1 MALYHMTEGRHGRFL
16 TYANDLIIGRCMQL
30 YGEWS
35 EPEIWLYRQ
44 IVRPG
49 DIVVEPGANV
59 GTHSVF
65 LSRAIGPEGRLYAFE
80 PGRLT
85 HQLLCA
91 NIALNECLNV
101 HAKHQAI
108 GAEIG
113 RLRFPQLDPE
123 SPGNYGAVSMHGAS
137 TDDNSDLVDVV
148 SIDSLGLRR
157 IDFIKCDI
165 EGFEPQMLAGARD
178 TLSRLRPVVYLEL
191 GGFSQDR
198 PTGNR
203 DELVT
208 TLESYGYSAYYFIS
222 PLFNSENYRKLPVDI
237 FNGGGASF
245 DLICVP
251 DDRARMEGL
260 SRARPGDE
268 LIRVENCTFLHT
280 TQPWNA
286 ARFVRHD

>member
-1 MALYHMTEGRHGRFL
+1 MPLYHMTEGRHGRFL

-49 DIVVEPGANV
+49 DVVVEPGANV
-59 GTHSVF
+59 GTHSVY
-65 LSRAIGPEGRLYAFE
+65 LSKAVGPEGRLYAFE

-101 HAKHQAI
+101 YTRYQAI
-108 GAEIG
+108 GATVG
-113 RLRFPQLDPE
+113 RVRFPRLDPE
-123 SPGNYGAVSMHGAS
+123 NPGNYGAVSIHAAM
-137 TDDNSDLVDVV
+137 DDDSSDWVDVV
-148 SIDSLGLRR
+148 SIDSLSLPRL
-157 IDFIKCDI
+157 DFIKCDI
-165 EGFEPQMLAGARD
+165 EGFEPHMLAGARNV
-178 TLSRLRPVVYLEL
+178 LSNLRPVVYLEL
-191 GGFSQDR
+191 GGFSQDS

-203 DELVT
+203 DELVM
-208 TLESYGYSAYYFIS
+208 TLESFGYSAYYFIS
-222 PLFNSENYRKLPVDI
+222 PLFNSENYRRLSVDI

-251 DDRARMEGL
+251 NDRAKIEGL
-260 SRARPGDE
+260 SRARPGDD
-268 LIRVENCTFLHT
+268 LIKVENCTFLHS

-286 ARFVRHD
+286 ARFVRRC